1 MESGSGEEDEGRRR
15 RKKGHA
21 SLDPA
26 HAILDED
33 RETVGFDG
41 ISVVAFLSGTCLNV
55 RIWTVTLGGNL
66 HFSLYRMFPVIG
78 SKYTNGWH
86 CNEHGTIYAISSD
99 FGDRMTT
106 QHLD

>member
-41 ISVVAFLSGTCLNV
+41 ISVVAFLLSGTCLNV
-55 RIWTVTLGGNL
+55 PIWTVTLGGNL
-66 HFSLYRMFPVIG
+66 YFSLYRMFLVIR
-78 SKYTNGWH
+78 SKYTNG
-86 CNEHGTIYAISSD
+86 
-99 FGDRMTT
+99 
-106 QHLD
+106 